1 MASMMSGRSS
11 DFFVPSYLMNSRYIE
26 RLEERHKARAAA
38 LAKQRENKSGPPSRV
53 GSLSTTPSSM
63 NLRGGFGSSSYRG
76 VAFDIVEKPSKKDE
90 DTTKPL
96 PRRWNHAD
104 KWHGLELLSD
114 GLEVKSTDI
123 QKDDAASVRA
133 DAPVPKECGI
143 YYYEITVLGK
153 SKEK

>member
-1 MASMMSGRSS
+1 M
-11 DFFVPSYLMNSRYIE
+11 PSYLRNSRYIE
-26 RLEERHKARAAA
+26 RLEERHKTRAATMA
-38 LAKQRENKSGPPSRV
+38 QHRENRSGPPSRV

-76 VAFDIVEKPSKKDE
+76 VAFDVVEKPSKRE
-90 DTTKPL
+90 EESLKPL
-96 PRRWNHAD
+96 PSRWSHAD

-114 GLEVKSTDI
+114 GLEVKSSDV
-123 QKDDAASVRA
+123 QKHNDDAASIRA
-133 DAPVPKECGI
+133 DVPVSKECGI